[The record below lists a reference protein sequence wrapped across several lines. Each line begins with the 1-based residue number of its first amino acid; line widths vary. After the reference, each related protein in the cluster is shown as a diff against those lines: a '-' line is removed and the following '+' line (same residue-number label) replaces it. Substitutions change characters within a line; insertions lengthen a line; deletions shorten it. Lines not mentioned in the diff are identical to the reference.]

1 MAEPARVPDSITLPE
16 LTVRGVI
23 IGALITVVFTASNVF
38 LGLKVG
44 LTFSSAIPA
53 AVISMSVLK
62 LFKTS
67 NILENNMVQTQASA
81 AGTLSAI
88 IFILPA
94 LVMMGHWQGFPFWET
109 LGICAAGGM
118 LGVMFT
124 IPLRHIMVVQ
134 SDLPYPEGVAAA
146 EILRVGSGG
155 AKTSLPHEPATQTGH
170 STEAAASGAGD
181 DGGLAPESTES
192 ARGKPA
198 STGMADI
205 LSGAGVAAV
214 VSFAAS
220 GLRVLGDSVSVWPTI
235 GAAVFRLPMGFSLAL
250 LGAGYLIGI
259 VAGLAMLTGLIIAW
273 GISVPMLTA
282 LGDRPADLSV
292 IDYATGL
299 WSSQVRF
306 IGAGVIAV
314 GAVWTLATLFVP
326 MMRGIKT
333 SFSALS
339 RAGRSRQGVAP
350 RTEQDLPS
358 HWIAVVTLVLIV
370 ILVVTF
376 ASFLRA
382 EPVTAGSVGL
392 LVTYAVAF
400 AFIFGF
406 LVAAACGYMAGLVG
420 SSTSPISGVGIVA
433 IVLVSLLMLGLERG
447 TGLLGSQEG
456 VQMAIALAIFTT
468 SAVVAVAS
476 IANDNLQD
484 LKTGW
489 LVGATPWRQQV
500 ALLIGC
506 VVGAIV
512 ISPVL
517 ELLYNAYGFADA
529 LPRASMDP
537 AQALSAPQA
546 TLMLAIA
553 RGIFTHQLNWIM
565 ILIGMATGVALIIV
579 DGILK
584 RTCQVA
590 RMPVLAVGI
599 GIYLPPTVSAPLV
612 VGAVLA
618 WLIERALHRRAQQ
631 AGQPYDRYAEL
642 PNRRGTLLASGL
654 IVGESLVG
662 VLMAAIIG
670 ATGSEAPLAL
680 AGADFAPIAQ
690 WLGLIVFVS
699 VALLFYRR
707 VMTTRVS

>member
-1 MAEPARVPDSITLPE
+1 MAEPVRVPDSITLPE

-53 AVISMSVLK
+53 AVISMSVLRM
-62 LFKTS
+62 FRTS

-94 LVMMGHWQGFPFWET
+94 LVMMGYWQGFPFWQT

-124 IPLRHIMVVQ
+124 IPLRQIMVVQ

-146 EILRVGSGG
+146 EILRVGSSG
-155 AKTSLPHEPATQTGH
+155 PETQPI
-170 STEAAASGAGD
+170 AASSPQGAV
-181 DGGLAPESTES
+181 APAATP
-192 ARGKPA
+192 ARSKPA
-198 STGMADI
+198 ATGMADI
-205 LSGAGVAAV
+205 LTGAGVAAV
-214 VSFAAS
+214 VSFAS
-220 GLRVLGDSVSVWPTI
+220 NGLRVLGDSVSVWGSL

-259 VAGLAMLTGLIIAW
+259 VAGLAMLTGLVIAW
-273 GISVPMLTA
+273 GVAVPVLTA
-282 LGDRPADLSV
+282 LGDRPADMSV
-292 IDYATGL
+292 IDYAQGL

-306 IGAGVIAV
+306 IGAGVIGV
-314 GAVWTLATLFVP
+314 GAIWTLATLFMP
-326 MMRGIKT
+326 MMRGLKT
-333 SFSALS
+333 SFSAIS
-339 RAGRSRQGVAP
+339 HAGRAKGAAAP
-350 RTEQDLPS
+350 RTERDMPGR
-358 HWIAVVTLVLIV
+358 WIAVVTLVLVV

-376 ASFLRA
+376 ASFLQDN
-382 EPVTAGSVGL
+382 PVTAGSIGL
-392 LVTYAVAF
+392 LLTYAVAF

-433 IVLVSLLMLGLERG
+433 IVLVSLLMLALESA
-447 TGLLGSQEG
+447 TGLLGSEAG

-468 SAVVAVAS
+468 SAVIAVAS

-506 VVGAIV
+506 IVGGIV
-512 ISPVL
+512 ISPIL
-517 ELLYNAYGFADA
+517 ELLYNAYGFTGA
-529 LPRASMDP
+529 LPRADMD
-537 AQALSAPQA
+537 ATQVLSAPQA

-553 RGIFTHQLNWIM
+553 QGIFTHQLNWLM
-565 ILIGMATGVALIIV
+565 ILIGMGLGVGLIVV
-579 DGILK
+579 DEILK
-584 RTCQVA
+584 RTCHIA
-590 RMPVLAVGI
+590 RIPVLAVGI

-612 VGAVLA
+612 VGALLA
-618 WLIERALHRRAQQ
+618 WLIEGSLRRRAQR
-631 AGQPYDRYAEL
+631 AGQPYEQFAEL

-654 IVGESLVG
+654 IVGESLIG

-670 ATGSEAPLAL
+670 ASGSAAPLAL
-680 AGADFAPIAQ
+680 VGADFAQIAN
-690 WLGLIVFVS
+690 WLGLAVFAM
-699 VALLFYRR
+699 VAVMFYRR
-707 VMTTRVS
+707 VVVL